1 MTYGNRQEEWRA
13 DFAVDL
19 GCGALLV
26 LRERT
31 VEGGAMIGC
40 TYRYRTS

>member
-26 LRERT
+26 PRED
-31 VEGGAMIGC
+31 GGRGRNDWLYIQKP
-40 TYRYRTS
+40 Y